1 MTKKKTLKLIYIG
14 LGLCLTLALGIAAGY
29 GSRQWAFTEDGR
41 FEKFADRLFENE
53 VTSNTL
59 NLHYT
64 LAHPEEYGI
73 TDYAISL
80 GTISASP
87 SSERPKEIEQRLQSL
102 QKFNYK
108 KLSTKNKI
116 ALDMLLLYFTTE
128 KPSEKFYYLE
138 EPLGET
144 LGIQAQLPVLLA
156 EYTFYDKQ
164 DITDYLKLLKTI
176 DAYFGEILAFE
187 QAKAQQGLFMS
198 NASLEGII
206 AQCQEFIADPQD
218 NFLEEVFQDKLQ
230 DFSQNTEK
238 LSPKEIRSLQE
249 AHTQI
254 LKKHVL
260 PAYESLA
267 QGLEALKGSG
277 QNENGLRHLPNGR
290 SYYQYLLRSEVG
302 VYTTVD
308 AIEKQLYNQLM
319 DDYRE
324 MGTLLKESPSLISS
338 VYDND
343 FTLKSPESAL
353 QFLEAAYVEDFPV
366 LKNTEYQ
373 VKYVHPS
380 LSEFLSPAFYL
391 TPPMDV
397 LSPNTIY
404 INPASQTSDLE
415 LFATLSHEGFPG
427 HLYQSLYFQ
436 QGNPHPIRSI
446 MGFGGYIEGW
456 ATYIESYGYGY
467 APVDA
472 NLARLLWL
480 NRSVNLCIY
489 SMLDVGI
496 HYYGWSLDNAAQYLK
511 PFGITDA
518 KTVQEIFQSVVEAP
532 ANYLRYYLGSLNFTQ
547 LRKKM
552 QEKEGNDFDIRKF
565 HKQVLEI
572 GPVQFPVLHKH
583 LGL

>member
-1 MTKKKTLKLIYIG
+1 M
-14 LGLCLTLALGIAAGY
+14 
-29 GSRQWAFTEDGR
+29 
-41 FEKFADRLFENE
+41 
-53 VTSNTL
+53 
-59 NLHYT
+59 
-64 LAHPEEYGI
+64 
-73 TDYAISL
+73 
-80 GTISASP
+80 
-87 SSERPKEIEQRLQSL
+87 
-102 QKFNYK
+102 
-108 KLSTKNKI
+108 
-116 ALDMLLLYFTTE
+116 
-128 KPSEKFYYLE
+128 
-138 EPLGET
+138 
-144 LGIQAQLPVLLA
+144 
-156 EYTFYDKQ
+156 
-164 DITDYLKLLKTI
+164 
-176 DAYFGEILAFE
+176 
-187 QAKAQQGLFMS
+187 
-198 NASLEGII
+198 
-206 AQCQEFIADPQD
+206 
-218 NFLEEVFQDKLQ
+218 
-230 DFSQNTEK
+230 
-238 LSPKEIRSLQE
+238 
-249 AHTQI
+249 
-254 LKKHVL
+254 
-260 PAYESLA
+260 
-267 QGLEALKGSG
+267 
-277 QNENGLRHLPNGR
+277 PNGR

-308 AIEKQLYNQLM
+308 AIEKLLYNQLM

-324 MGTLLKESPSLISS
+324 MGALLKKSPSLISS
-338 VYDND
+338 VYQND

-353 QFLEAAYVEDFPV
+353 QFLETAYAKDFPA
-366 LKNTEYQ
+366 LENTEYQ

-427 HLYQSLYFQ
+427 HLYQSMYFQ
-436 QGNPHPIRSI
+436 QGEPLAIRCI

-472 NLARLLWL
+472 DLARLLWL

-511 PFGITDA
+511 PFGITDE

-532 ANYLRYYLGSLNFTQ
+532 ANYLRYYLGCLNFTQ

-552 QEKEGNDFDIRKF
+552 QEKEGTDFDIRKF

-572 GPVQFPVLHKH
+572 GPVQFPVLQKH

>member
-1 MTKKKTLKLIYIG
+1 MTKKRTLKLVYIG
-14 LGLCLTLALGIAAGY
+14 LGLCLALTLGIAAGY
-29 GSRQWAFTEDGR
+29 GSRRWAFTENGR
-41 FEKFADRLFENE
+41 FVKFADRLFQNE
-53 VTSNTL
+53 VASNTL

-80 GTISASP
+80 GTMSASP
-87 SSERPKEIEQRLQSL
+87 NPERSEEIEQCLQTL
-102 QKFNYK
+102 QNFNYK
-108 KLSTKNKI
+108 KLSTENQI

-128 KPSEKFYYLE
+128 KSSGKFYYLE

-164 DITDYLKLLKTI
+164 DIADYLKLLKTI

-187 QAKAQQGLFMS
+187 QAKAQQDLFMS
-198 NASLEGII
+198 DASLEGII

-218 NFLEEVFQDKLQ
+218 NFLEEVFQDKLK

-238 LSPKEIRSLQE
+238 LSQKEIRSFQK
-249 AHTQI
+249 AHSQI
-254 LKKHVL
+254 MKKHVL

-267 QGLEALKGSG
+267 QGLKALKGSG
-277 QNENGLRHLPNGR
+277 QNKGGLRHLPNGR

-308 AIEKQLYNQLM
+308 AIEKLLYNQLM

-324 MGTLLKESPSLISS
+324 MGALLKKSPSLISS
-338 VYDND
+338 VYQND

-353 QFLEAAYVEDFPV
+353 QFLETAYAKDFPA

-436 QGNPHPIRSI
+436 QGEPHAIRCI

-472 NLARLLWL
+472 DLARLLWL

-511 PFGITDA
+511 PFGITDE

-532 ANYLRYYLGSLNFTQ
+532 ANYLRYYLGCLNFTQ

-552 QEKEGNDFDIRKF
+552 QEKEGTDFDIRKF

-572 GPVQFPVLHKH
+572 GPVQFPVLQKH